1 MYGIDIEHIGELM
14 RVVPAERPRTVLTAR
29 AEYSLEKLIFP
40 TEDEHEI
47 STTQVSTT
55 AGEAATVF
63 VEEGA
68 FEVCG
73 APGGRHK
80 LVNIAPGSRV
90 RLRGLYPATA
100 YIFRGPAGPESK
112 TGTSEATSDLR
123 SKYWGSIETIV
134 NAGYTGKRLF
144 FRKGK
149 HSSLHFHC
157 AKMETYFIHS
167 GCLLVRLRAGRGQDR
182 WFTLRP
188 GTILNIPP
196 GLMHQSGAIEDTVIM
211 EVSTHDEDSDS
222 FLVED
227 GERFPMPRLRAM
239 AAPEP
244 SRRKSIV
251 FDLDGCLCR
260 QTEGDYEHAQPIE
273 RAIALVN
280 RLYDCGHEITI
291 HTARYMGRCGGNAA
305 RAYNQGFA
313 FTQQQLRGWGVRYHL
328 LVMGKPAAD
337 LVVDDRALFFRSDW
351 EQIRAEIE
359 FNLGLNLSS
368 IDMATDPIGSP
379 QYETIR

>member
-1 MYGIDIEHIGELM
+1 M
-14 RVVPAERPRTVLTAR
+14 
-29 AEYSLEKLIFP
+29 
-40 TEDEHEI
+40 
-47 STTQVSTT
+47 
-55 AGEAATVF
+55 
-63 VEEGA
+63 
-68 FEVCG
+68 
-73 APGGRHK
+73 
-80 LVNIAPGSRV
+80 NIAPGSRL
-90 RLRGLYPATA
+90 RLRGLSPTTG
-100 YIFRGPAGPESK
+100 YIFRGPAGAEIQM
-112 TGTSEATSDLR
+112 GTCGETSDLR

-167 GCLLVRLRAGRGQDR
+167 GCLLVRLRAGRGEDR
-182 WFTLRP
+182 WFPLRP
-188 GTILNIPP
+188 GAILNIPP

-239 AAPEP
+239 LALPPAPARRGSCSTSMVAFASRPKATTKTRSPSSAP
-244 SRRKSIV
+244 SR
-251 FDLDGCLCR
+251 
-260 QTEGDYEHAQPIE
+260 
-273 RAIALVN
+273 LVN

-291 HTARYMGRCGGNAA
+291 HTSRYMGRCGGNVA
-305 RAYNQGFA
+305 RAYYEGFE
-313 FTQQQLRGWGVRYHL
+313 FTQQQLRAWGVRYHL

-351 EQIRAEIE
+351 EQIGEEIE
-359 FNLGLNLSS
+359 FNLGSAS
-368 IDMATDPIGSP
+368 CVHRHCSGPDRKPTV
-379 QYETIR
+379 